1 MMKQDSY
8 SQAHLPYARGS
19 RRNFL
24 LAFPG
29 NRKIYTRA
37 AGSAFIWD
45 SVPGQSP
52 DRPAVGLTMRGVQ
65 VRIVDLI
72 LRKLA
77 EGASET
83 DLPENDST
91 WPVRG
96 FGRRVL

>member
-1 MMKQDSY
+1 
-8 SQAHLPYARGS
+8 
-19 RRNFL
+19 
-24 LAFPG
+24 
-29 NRKIYTRA
+29 
-37 AGSAFIWD
+37 
-45 SVPGQSP
+45 
-52 DRPAVGLTMRGVQ
+52 MRGVQ